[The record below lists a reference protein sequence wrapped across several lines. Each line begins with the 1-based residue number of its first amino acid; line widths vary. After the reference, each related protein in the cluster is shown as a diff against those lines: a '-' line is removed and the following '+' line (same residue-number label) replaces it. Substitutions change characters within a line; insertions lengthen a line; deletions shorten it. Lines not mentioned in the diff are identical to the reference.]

1 MSQNDRFIKIAKIDD
16 NFFGVKIQKKSLLRQ
31 HALENLDWKN
41 QRLLEGFFSN
51 ALCLLGVI
59 YVRASSHKRPS

>member
-16 NFFGVKIQKKSLLRQ
+16 NFFGVKIQKKIFVKTTCIRKFR
-31 HALENLDWKN
+31 LEKSKIF
-41 QRLLEGFFSN
+41 RRFFSN